1 MEAALRALKSG
12 VRGKARQQLTNTT
25 PKKSLETTR
34 EAASLENDELPPSL
48 DFFGDNAPTKESKK
62 PQTEEQ
68 TPNEEKEV
76 DARPATIATKA
87 LLDAMP
93 AALANGLAALGV
105 TSLTQIQRRA
115 LPRFSQHDILAVA
128 PTGSGKTYAYALPL
142 LIAHNEL
149 TPEEKREKFVR
160 SLVIVPT
167 RELATQVAQVI
178 RRLIEASKLRGI
190 RVREVASK
198 ATSKSMRG
206 AIAHIVIATPMAASN
221 ALSSKILDIGRVR
234 HVVLDEAD
242 RLLDDNF
249 LEQVD
254 TVMAAAGK
262 DGKEPP
268 RVHMYSA
275 TLPGGV
281 EVMARALLRDPVKL
295 VVSAGAYGGAAAV
308 TGLGARIKQSF
319 LFVGGRGE
327 QGKVLAVRNM
337 LKKGL
342 NPPVLV
348 FVQSKDRAAQLFREL
363 VFEGISVDAIHA
375 DRSDAARAS
384 AIERF
389 RDGTLWMLI
398 ATDVLARGL
407 DFLGVNTVISYDV
420 PTSEIQYV
428 HRIGRTGR
436 NGRNGEAITLFTEED
451 KMHLPRVLKIAK
463 ASGAEVPQW
472 MLDLRMVTRKEKV
485 KKLEKR
491 PPKRK
496 RVGGPNAPKVTDR
509 DTNYKLPR
517 SRDEDVDGEERK
529 EKRKRRKKKKNSG
542 GEKAKVSLEEND

>member
-12 VRGKARQQLTNTT
+12 VRGKARSELIASAPGKSTETT
-25 PKKSLETTR
+25 PKTGVV
-34 EAASLENDELPPSL
+34 ENDELAPYL
-48 DFFGDNAPTKESKK
+48 DTFSDNELENKNESPTVDERMSNEKKEKESS
-62 PQTEEQ
+62 
-68 TPNEEKEV
+68 V
-76 DARPATIATKA
+76 DIVATKQ

-93 AALANGLAALGV
+93 TTLATGLASLGV
-105 TSLTQIQRRA
+105 KSLTPIQRRA
-115 LPRFSQHDILAVA
+115 LPLFSQRDILAVA
-128 PTGSGKTYAYALPL
+128 PTGSGKTYAYTVPL
-142 LIAHNEL
+142 FIAHNKL
-149 TPEEKREKFVR
+149 TTEEKKEKFVR
-160 SLVIVPT
+160 ALVLVPT
-167 RELATQVAQVI
+167 RELATQVAQVMK
-178 RRLIEASKLRGI
+178 RLIDASGFSGI

-198 ATSKSMRG
+198 ATSKSVRG
-206 AIAHIVIATPMAASN
+206 AIAHIIIATPMAASN
-221 ALSSKILDIGRVR
+221 ALSSKSLDIGRVR

-249 LEQVD
+249 LAQVD

-308 TGLGARIKQSF
+308 TGLGARIKQTFS
-319 LFVGGRGE
+319 FVGGRGE

-342 NPPVLV
+342 VPPVLV
-348 FVQSKDRAAQLFREL
+348 FVQSRHRAAQLFREL

-407 DFLGVNTVISYDV
+407 DFLGVNTVINYDV
-420 PTSEIQYV
+420 PTTEIQYV

-436 NGRNGEAITLFTEED
+436 NGRSGEAITLFTEED

-463 ASGAEVPQW
+463 ASGAEIPEW
-472 MLDLRMVTRKEKV
+472 MMELRTVTRKEKV
-485 KKLEKR
+485 KRLEKQ

-496 RVGGPNAPKVTDR
+496 RLGGPNAPKVTDR
-509 DTNYKLPR
+509 DTKYRLPK
-517 SRDEDVDGEERK
+517 SRDEDEEREHPK
-529 EKRKRRKKKKNSG
+529 KKRRKRK
-542 GEKAKVSLEEND
+542 KAKNESTTKPNISLEEND